1 MPGLNVQILIA
12 AVLGV
17 LVGWWVSGLSD
28 VSATREAVLYTSDL
42 VGGVF
47 IDLLKMV
54 LIPLVFTS
62 IVVGIAN
69 LQAHRQVHRVWT
81 TTLGFF
87 VFSTGCAMVLALIV
101 ANIFKPGAGLEIS
114 LFQEEMEN
122 FQAAQLTMS
131 EFFLHFFRNLFV
143 NPFAALAEGKV
154 LPVVIFA
161 LFIGIALVIGGE
173 RYRNILT
180 LLQEFLELIMRIVS
194 WIMVLAPL
202 GILALLIKLVGTQDV
217 ALLTTVGGFIVL
229 IFGTTLVHGL
239 VVLPLILY
247 LVTRKSP
254 FWFLRGARDALVTA
268 FATSS
273 STATL
278 PVTLRC
284 AEQLHVRSDI
294 SGFVIPLGAT
304 VNMDGTALYEAAAA
318 LFVANLVGVDLTLAQ
333 QLVIFFTAMIAS
345 MGAPGIP
352 SAGMVTMIM
361 VLQSVGLPA
370 EAVAILLP
378 IDRLLDTV
386 RTSVN
391 VEGDMV
397 GSLVVQHVTDRHG
410 GEPGVG
416 PAKEV

>member
-1 MPGLNVQILIA
+1 MPSINVQILIA

-17 LVGWWVSGLSD
+17 FIGWWISGLAD
-28 VSATREAVLYTSDL
+28 VSITREVVLYTSDV
-42 VGGVF
+42 VGGIF
-47 IDLLKMV
+47 IDLLRMV

-62 IVVGIAN
+62 IAVGIAN
-69 LQAHRQVHRVWT
+69 LQAHHQVHRVWL

-87 VFSTGCAMVLALIV
+87 FVSTSCAMALALV
-101 ANIFKPGAGLEIS
+101 AANLFKPGAGLEIA
-114 LFQEEMEN
+114 LFQDAMEN
-122 FQAAQLTMS
+122 FEATQLTMP
-131 EFFLHFFRNLFV
+131 EFFQHFFHNLFM
-143 NPFAALAEGKV
+143 NPFAALAQGQV
-154 LPVVIFA
+154 LPVVLFA
-161 LFIGIALVIGGE
+161 LFIGIALVVGGE

-202 GILALLIKLVGTQDV
+202 GILALLIKLIGTQDL
-217 ALLTTVGGFIVL
+217 ALLKTVGGFIVL
-229 IFGTTLVHGL
+229 IFSTTLVHGL
-239 VVLPLILY
+239 LVLPLILFI
-247 LVTRKSP
+247 VTRKSP
-254 FWFLRGARDALVTA
+254 LWFLRGARHALITA

-273 STATL
+273 STAAL

-284 AEQLHVRSDI
+284 AQEQLHVRRDI
-294 SGFVIPLGAT
+294 AGFVLPLGAT

-318 LFVANLVGVDLTLAQ
+318 LFVANLVGIELSLAQ
-333 QLVIFFTAMIAS
+333 QLVVFFTAMIAS
-345 MGAPGIP
+345 VGAPGIP

-386 RTSVN
+386 RTAVN

-397 GSLVVQHVTDRHG
+397 GSLVVQHVTDQQKHQ
-410 GEPGVG
+410 V
-416 PAKEV
+416 